1 MLGTLIILL
10 FFHIQFSHS
19 LSLQIGSVLPKFIR
33 GVPSSVSRH
42 GAYVDQRVNPTPRSY
57 QNHEQ
62 WNQRHVIAFTNASS
76 VGYMTVSAPTGYLAT
91 MSLGSSSANST
102 SPASLFSAISS
113 AWISK
118 NVSSTTIS
126 ALSLSSASATAL
138 QAISLA
144 SLYGPLKDLDADK
157 SADWDENTESAC
169 STALIDLHG
178 VATNPSGLAACYNVQ
193 SLDSVTG
200 NFEVDLRLYRISAPT
215 GGWLKLDSSS
225 VGVGLTY
232 VSATISATGPKKAK
246 REDQPLPWFP
256 AERDE
261 AADIYIRRSTG
272 APPRRLESMAF
283 VGTIA
288 VSSLAGLRNR

>member
-1 MLGTLIILL
+1 MLPALITLL
-10 FFHIQFSHS
+10 FFQVQLSHA
-19 LSLQIGSVLPKFIR
+19 LSLQIGNVLPRFLM

-57 QNHEQ
+57 HNHEQ
-62 WNQRHVIAFTNASS
+62 WNQRHVVAFTNASAVS
-76 VGYMTVSAPTGYLAT
+76 YMTLSASTGYLAT
-91 MSLGSSSANST
+91 MSLGTSSTNST

-113 AWISK
+113 AWVSK
-118 NVSSTTIS
+118 NASSTTIS
-126 ALSLSSASATAL
+126 ALSLSSASATAV
-138 QAISLA
+138 QAVRLA
-144 SLYGPLKDLDADK
+144 SLYGPLKDLDMDK
-157 SADWDENTESAC
+157 SADWDEKTESAC

-200 NFEVDLRLYRISAPT
+200 NFDVDLRLYRISAPT
-215 GGWLKLDSSS
+215 DGWLKLDSSS

-272 APPRRLESMAF
+272 APPRRLESMDF
-283 VGTIA
+283 VGTIDF
-288 VSSLAGLRNR
+288 SSLAELRNR

>member
-1 MLGTLIILL
+1 MLRSLIALL
-10 FFHIQFSHS
+10 FLQVQLSHA
-19 LSLQIGSVLPKFIR
+19 LTLQIGNVLPRFFKR
-33 GVPSSVSRH
+33 VPSSISRH

-57 QNHEQ
+57 HNHEQ
-62 WNQRHVIAFTNASS
+62 WNQRHVVAFTNAST
-76 VGYMTVSAPTGYLAT
+76 VGYVTVSAPTGYLAT
-91 MSLGSSSANST
+91 MSLWSSSVNYT
-102 SPASLFSAISS
+102 RPATLFSAVSS
-113 AWISK
+113 VWVSK
-118 NVSSTTIS
+118 NASSTTVS

-144 SLYGPLKDLDADK
+144 SLYGPLKTLDMDK
-157 SADWDENTESAC
+157 SADWDEKTESAC
-169 STALIDLHG
+169 STALIALHG
-178 VATNPSGLAACYNVQ
+178 VATNPSGLAACYNIR

-215 GGWLKLDSSS
+215 DGWLKLDSSS

-256 AERDE
+256 AQRDE

-283 VGTIA
+283 VGTIDID
-288 VSSLAGLRNR
+288 SLAELRNR

>member
-1 MLGTLIILL
+1 MLPSLITLL
-10 FFHIQFSHS
+10 FFQVHLSHA
-19 LSLQIGSVLPKFIR
+19 LSLHIGNVLPRFLKGIS
-33 GVPSSVSRH
+33 SSVSRH

-57 QNHEQ
+57 HNHEQ
-62 WNQRHVIAFTNASS
+62 WNQRHVVAFTNASS
-76 VGYMTVSAPTGYLAT
+76 VNYMTVSVPTGYLAT
-91 MSLGSSSANST
+91 MSLGTSSANYT
-102 SPASLFSAISS
+102 SSASLFSAISS
-113 AWISK
+113 AWVSK
-118 NVSSTTIS
+118 NASSTSIS

-138 QAISLA
+138 QAINLA
-144 SLYGPLKDLDADK
+144 SLYGPLKDLDVDK
-157 SADWDENTESAC
+157 SADWDEKTESAC

-215 GGWLKLDSSS
+215 DGWLKLDSSS

-232 VSATISATGPKKAK
+232 VSATISATGPKMAK

-272 APPRRLESMAF
+272 APPRRLESMDF
-283 VGTIA
+283 VGT
-288 VSSLAGLRNR
+288 VESGSLAKLRNR